1 MIDPQPYGAG
11 PIHDMDVRNGPIRG
25 NAFHRDTLPALQGS
39 RTSRRR
45 RLTTRHAHPAA
56 AVGRRQHPQRER
68 PFKVLTETTH
78 RETREKTAALEIA
91 RSA

>member
-11 PIHDMDVRNGPIRG
+11 PIHDMDVRNDLIRG
-25 NAFHRDTLPALQGS
+25 NAFYWDTLPALQGS
-39 RTSRRR
+39 RISRRR
-45 RLTTRHAHPAA
+45 RLTRRHATA
-56 AVGRRQHPQRER
+56 GSRQHPQRER